1 MLNSL
6 HKRQLSKLTV
16 NRSIALAVAI
26 TAILAGGFT
35 LGAEAHSEHE
45 GVDHE
50 KMMDR
55 MADIAESIA
64 KTAHVKPEAL
74 MERKTKGIIDR
85 LNLSDEEAENLEP
98 KVKAVIQHQRER
110 AEALA
115 SMLKD
120 LKKTMAVADDA
131 EVQSA
136 LEEYKSKQSA
146 LNTELKALE
155 ASLLEG
161 LTVRQEAILT
171 LSGVI
176 GNQSGQVMYGE
187 HMMFSGLPGRAVKE
201 FKAWGFA
208 PHALPPPHPFHLH
221 RNH

>member
-1 MLNSL
+1 MLNLL
-6 HKRQLSKLTV
+6 HKRQLSQITV
-16 NRSIALAVAI
+16 NRSIALAIAI
-26 TAILAGGFT
+26 TVILTGGYS
-35 LGAEAHSEHE
+35 LSAEAHSEHE
-45 GVDHE
+45 VFDHE
-50 KMMDR
+50 KMMNR

-64 KTAHVKPEAL
+64 KTANVKPEEL
-74 MERKTKGIIDR
+74 IERKTKGIIER

-98 KVKAVIQHQRER
+98 KVKAVIQHQKER

-120 LKKTMAVADDA
+120 LRKNMATADDA

-146 LNTELKALE
+146 LDTEQKALE
-155 ASLLEG
+155 TSLLEG

-176 GNQSGQVMYGE
+176 GNQTGHVLFGE
-187 HMMFSGLPGRAVKE
+187 HMMFSDLPGRAVKG

-208 PHALPPPHPFHLH
+208 PHAPPPPHLFHFH

>member
-1 MLNSL
+1 MLDL
-6 HKRQLSKLTV
+6 LRKRQLSRLTV
-16 NRSIALAVAI
+16 NRSIALAIAI
-26 TAILAGGFT
+26 AVILAGGYS
-35 LGAEAHSEHE
+35 LGAEAHSQHE
-45 GVDHE
+45 GFDRE

-120 LKKTMAVADDA
+120 LRKTMAAADDA
-131 EVQSA
+131 EVQAA

-146 LNTELKALE
+146 LNTELETLE

-161 LTVRQEAILT
+161 LTVRQEVILT

-187 HMMFSGLPGRAVKE
+187 HMMFSDLPGRAVKR
-201 FKAWGFA
+201 FKDWGFA
-208 PHALPPPHPFHLH
+208 PHALPPPHLFHFH